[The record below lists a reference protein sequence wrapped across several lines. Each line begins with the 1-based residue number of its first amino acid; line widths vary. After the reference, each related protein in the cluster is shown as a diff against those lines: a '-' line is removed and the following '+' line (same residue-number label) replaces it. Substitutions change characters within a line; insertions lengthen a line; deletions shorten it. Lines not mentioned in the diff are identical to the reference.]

1 MSLLRDAV
9 DIVSDAVKDAD
20 VKAVTKVVLAI
31 GDMRDVVEAY
41 VPSLFERLTRGTI
54 AQGAGVEI
62 IHVPMT
68 ARCRKCGFV
77 MPIDVNDEKSWTC
90 PRCGTYKDFRIITGN
105 EFMVKSIEVEMR
117 PGGVRDDGVQH
128 E

>member
-1 MSLLRDAV
+1 MHEMSLLRDAV
-9 DIVSDAVKDAD
+9 DIVSDAVKEAD
-20 VKAVTKVVLAI
+20 VKAVTKVALAI

-41 VPSLFERLTRGTI
+41 VPSLFERLMRGTI

-77 MPIDVNDEKSWTC
+77 MPKMCIRDRITVGKRIVWFWSTG
-90 PRCGTYKDFRIITGN
+90 RCR
-105 EFMVKSIEVEMR
+105 VV
-117 PGGVRDDGVQH
+117 
-128 E
+128 